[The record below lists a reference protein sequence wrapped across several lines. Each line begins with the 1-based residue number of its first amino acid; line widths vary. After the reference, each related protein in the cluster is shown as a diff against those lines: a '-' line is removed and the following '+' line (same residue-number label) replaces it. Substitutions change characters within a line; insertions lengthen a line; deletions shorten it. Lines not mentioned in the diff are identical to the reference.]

1 MKYAIF
7 KEKRKDIYHYY
18 YGIDLIKDNCEY
30 YLIPLPNNAIKIIPK
45 SIFEL
50 REAGDI

>member
-7 KEKRKDIYHYY
+7 KEKRKDIYHHYY
-18 YGIDLIKDNCEY
+18 NIGLITDNCEY
-30 YLIPLPNNAIKIIPK
+30 YLIPLPNDTIQILPK